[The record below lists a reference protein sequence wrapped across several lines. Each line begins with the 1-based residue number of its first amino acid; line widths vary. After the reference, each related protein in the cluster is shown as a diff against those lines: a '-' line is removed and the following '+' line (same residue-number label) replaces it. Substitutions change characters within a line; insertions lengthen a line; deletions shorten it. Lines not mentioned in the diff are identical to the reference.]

1 MLAFTIFA
9 AYLGT
14 GLWLI
19 RPFRSDSKDPEQT
32 LRPAVVVPVVALI
45 ALHGAGLTG
54 GVILNPDI
62 GLGLADVLSI
72 IAWLFA
78 AIGLFAALQP
88 GFGVLAGIVFC
99 LSAALIGG
107 SLALPGAADQALTW
121 QLKLHAVLSLIAYS
135 FLAAGAVLA
144 AASLVQDAQLRAAR
158 VSRLS
163 AVLPPLL
170 ATEKLLATLTTSGFV
185 FLLLAITSG
194 FVFVENLFAQHL
206 THKSALSVGAL
217 AIFGLLVIGRQVSGW
232 RGRRMLQ
239 LYLTGFL
246 ILVLAYFG
254 SKIVLEFLLD
264 RSWG

>member
-9 AYLGT
+9 AYLAT

-19 RPFRSDSKDPEQT
+19 RPVRADAKRNEHT
-32 LRPAVVVPVVALI
+32 LQVGIVGLVIAVI
-45 ALHGAGLTG
+45 AVHGAGLTG
-54 GVILNPDI
+54 GVIFNQTT
-62 GLGLADVLSI
+62 GLGLADVLNI

-88 GFGVLAGIVFC
+88 GFSVLAGIVFC

-107 SLALPGAADQALTW
+107 SLALPAAVDHALTW

-144 AASLVQDAQLRAAR
+144 AASLIKDTQLRAAR

-170 ATEKLLATLTTSGFV
+170 ATERLLATLTTSGFV

-194 FVFVENLFAQHL
+194 FVFVDNLFAQHL

-217 AIFGLLVIGRQVSGW
+217 AIFGLLVIGRQVAGW

-239 LYLTGFL
+239 LYLTGFA

-254 SKIVLEFLLD
+254 SKIVLEFVLN